1 MIQYID
7 KSVLVTEIER
17 LISEIYGGQ
26 SFDSL
31 SREKQV
37 ALWYIKSIMSSIYTL
52 EVKEVDLKP
61 KSFVKIDRK
70 VLFEIC
76 DAILNHDGYSD
87 VNDCLENDSECF
99 WGKWDE
105 GFRKKVENI
114 RRNS

>member
-1 MIQYID
+1 MKLID
-7 KSVLVTEIER
+7 KDALVAEINRRKKE
-17 LISEIYGGQ
+17 LIELSNESNRFVNQWACGSLDNIL
-26 SFDSL
+26 SFLD
-31 SREKQV
+31 
-37 ALWYIKSIMSSIYTL
+37 TL
-52 EVKEVDLKP
+52 EVDLKP